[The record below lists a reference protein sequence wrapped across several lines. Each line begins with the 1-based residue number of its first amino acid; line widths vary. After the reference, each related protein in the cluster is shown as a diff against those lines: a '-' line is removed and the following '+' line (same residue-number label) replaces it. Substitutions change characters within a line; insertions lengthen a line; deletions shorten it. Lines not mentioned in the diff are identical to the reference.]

1 MNTQYIQKRNY
12 EATELDDEWI
22 ILDSDRLTVTKLN
35 HVGGYCWS
43 LLKEPQSSISL
54 TRKVMQDFS
63 SNLHEELVISDIED
77 FLLNLKR
84 CGLIKN
90 VD

>member
-1 MNTQYIQKRNY
+1 MTAQYIQKRNY

-22 ILDSDRLTVTKLN
+22 ILDPDRLTVTKLN
-35 HVGGYCWS
+35 QVGGYCWS
-43 LLKEPQSSISL
+43 LLKEPQTSISL

-63 SNLHEELVISDIED
+63 SNLHEGLVISDIED
-77 FLLNLKR
+77 FLFNLQR